1 MTPTANQDV
10 MTVLLALC
18 DEVRELRQEVA
29 AMRVTSAPIGDVWMR
44 TNDAAEALKT
54 QGVASGQVL
63 RRFVQ
68 DGVLS
73 EAQGHIRNA
82 SSGSGRPEWEFNIS
96 ACSDRIAW
104 FKGLSWDQRRAIA
117 S

>member
-1 MTPTANQDV
+1 

-18 DEVRELRQEVA
+18 DEVRALRQEVA
-29 AMRVTSAPIGDVWMR
+29 ALRSNNLPIGDVWLR
-44 TNDAAEALKT
+44 TNAAAEALAT
-54 QGVASGQVL
+54 QGVTSGQVL

-68 DGVLS
+68 SGVLS
-73 EAQGHIRNA
+73 EAQGQIRNA
-82 SSGSGRPEWEFNIS
+82 SSGSGRAEWEFNIA

-104 FKGLSWDQRRAIA
+104 FKGLSADQRRAIA